1 MARSTVLMLVQ
12 VVTPIMNLVM
22 TPLALVVVLVV
33 LDQVNGRH
41 SLSNDLLLPVVG
53 ISPNCPNVAAVVRPR
68 PINVMFNGQ
77 DCLFNR
83 QDGTLI

>member
-33 LDQVNGRH
+33 LDQVNGR
-41 SLSNDLLLPVVG
+41 DLP
-53 ISPNCPNVAAVVRPR
+53 P
-68 PINVMFNGQ
+68 F
-77 DCLFNR
+77 F
-83 QDGTLI
+83 

>member
-33 LDQVNGRH
+33 LD
-41 SLSNDLLLPVVG
+41 
-53 ISPNCPNVAAVVRPR
+53 
-68 PINVMFNGQ
+68 
-77 DCLFNR
+77 
-83 QDGTLI
+83 